1 MHNKFESQNMYI
13 TFCKYFHRI
22 LRGYKLCCFMSSP
35 VYSSYFRM
43 HHITISSKST
53 INQHEKDCYLWYV
66 INETKKN
73 IKLKMIYQ
81 SQWRILNQITPT
93 SFHGIISRI
102 FHLSLSPILSW
113 KMQWHDRAPNTL
125 PSLPMQKCSDRSH
138 WKKTNLQYLQTNQWI
153 CLLEL
158 IVVDIWVRSKT

>member
-43 HHITISSKST
+43 HHITISSTST

-66 INETKKN
+66 INETKKKN

-93 SFHGIISRI
+93 SFSWHNFKNFSSVSES
-102 FHLSLSPILSW
+102 HSELENAMTWPSPKYI
-113 KMQWHDRAPNTL
+113 TI
-125 PSLPMQKCSDRSH
+125 PSHAEM
-138 WKKTNLQYLQTNQWI
+138 
-153 CLLEL
+153 
-158 IVVDIWVRSKT
+158 

>member
-66 INETKKN
+66 INESKKKTLSSRWFTNHSDESWTKS
-73 IKLKMIYQ
+73 LQ
-81 SQWRILNQITPT
+81 LL
-93 SFHGIISRI
+93 FHGIISRI

-113 KMQWHDRAPNTL
+113 KNAMTW
-125 PSLPMQKCSDRSH
+125 PSPKCITIPAH
-138 WKKTNLQYLQTNQWI
+138 AEMKW
-153 CLLEL
+153 
-158 IVVDIWVRSKT
+158 